1 MKFYIRIIIILTGTI
16 AAGCATERIAE
27 RDPISVDPRY
37 PPAIIETSF
46 LSHGDRLNALAYLA
60 NGPGPHPTVLLMHGY
75 PGTEK
80 NLDIAQYL
88 RRDGWN
94 VFFFHYRGAWG
105 SEGAFSFLN
114 AAEDAGAALDHLRD
128 NAARY
133 RADAS
138 KIAIVGH
145 SMGGLM
151 TLVGAANDPEI
162 SCAATLAAA
171 SMEYLMQE
179 LEDENLRVGF
189 TEYAD
194 SLIMLGNH
202 DGGNVIE
209 QGAAFAARYPL
220 AEFVSKF
227 SGKKLLLLAA
237 ENDDAVPLSVHEAY
251 VAAFSQNPDVEL
263 DSEIYATD
271 HSFNSH
277 RIAISRRI
285 DDWLDANCR

>member
-1 MKFYIRIIIILTGTI
+1 MKFFTLIIFTLTAAI

-27 RDPISVDPRY
+27 RDPVVIDVNY

-46 LSHGDRLNALAYLA
+46 LSQGDRLNGFVYLA
-60 NGPGPHPTVLLMHGY
+60 NGPGPHPSVVLLHGY
-75 PGTEK
+75 PGNEK

-114 AAEDAGAALDHLRD
+114 AAEDVGAALNHLRN

-145 SMGGLM
+145 SMGGQMALA
-151 TLVGAANDPEI
+151 GAANDLGVT
-162 SCAATLAAA
+162 CAATLAAA
-171 SMEYLMQE
+171 RLEPLPDDP
-179 LEDENLRVGF
+179 EDETQRDAF
-189 TEYAD
+189 RAYAD
-194 SLIMLGNH
+194 SLIMLAGH

-209 QGAAFAARYPL
+209 QGAAFADRYPL
-220 AEFVSKF
+220 AEIVSKF
-227 SGKKLLLLAA
+227 SDKRLFLLAA
-237 ENDDAVPLSVHEAY
+237 EHDDAVPVKVHEAY
-251 VAAFSQNPDVEL
+251 VAAFSKNPDVKL
-263 DSEIYATD
+263 DSEIYVTD
-271 HSFNSH
+271 HSFNSN

-285 DDWLDANCR
+285 ADWLDANCR